1 MKNQLVRFALLLCIV
16 SGSFFLQAQ
25 RQRGQGQAVRQ
36 LVQDV
41 QSAMSRATLSDDQKS
56 KLQGDIDGINA
67 AFQARQQG
75 QSMDR
80 DKILATID
88 DMHQIVDSSGFKE
101 DDQKKLDQEFN
112 SISSH

>member
-1 MKNQLVRFALLLCIV
+1 MKNQLLRFVLLLCMV

-41 QSAMSRATLSDDQKS
+41 QSAMSRATLSDDQKN
-56 KLQGDIDGINA
+56 KLQGDIDGLNA

>member
-1 MKNQLVRFALLLCIV
+1 
-16 SGSFFLQAQ
+16 
-25 RQRGQGQAVRQ
+25 
-36 LVQDV
+36 
-41 QSAMSRATLSDDQKS
+41 
-56 KLQGDIDGINA
+56 
-67 AFQARQQG
+67 
-75 QSMDR
+75 MDR